1 MLGVLQGFTVLA
13 VVIGLGVLL
22 AHLKVLGED
31 SQRVLAQLAFFVA
44 SPALLITV
52 MADADISELF
62 STNLAVTG
70 LAVGVTITLYLV
82 IARWRYKQPAPET
95 TLAALS
101 SVYVNAANLGLPI
114 AAYVLGDVS
123 LVAPVLLF
131 QLLVLQPV
139 GLAVLDRSTAVA
151 GTSRRALTVRTVTNP
166 LLLGAIAGLVLS
178 LTGWEL
184 PMVVQEPV
192 ELIGA
197 MAVPAMLLAYGVS
210 LRLGPKPGRGVS
222 MSQVGVVTLLKL
234 IVQPVAAFLIGR
246 FLFGLD
252 GHALFAV
259 VVLAALPTAQ
269 NVFVHAVRYN
279 RAVVITRDSIFL
291 TTVLCPLV
299 LLVIAGVLT

>member
-82 IARWRYKQPAPET
+82 IARWRYKQPVPET

-178 LTGWEL
+178 VTGWQL
-184 PMVVQEPV
+184 PLVIQEPV

-299 LLVIAGVLT
+299 LLLVAGVLT